1 MLCIYYVVLA
11 MIKVT
16 GTLQKSSEIMKLS
29 SALIRLPQI
38 SQAMREM
45 SMEMMKVSLT
55 TKLLFIVQ
63 TQTWLIRPA

>member
-1 MLCIYYVVLA
+1 MLCTYYVVLA

-45 SMEMMKVSLT
+45 SMEMMKVSLF
-55 TKLLFIVQ
+55 TKLSFIVQ

>member
-1 MLCIYYVVLA
+1 MLYIYYVVLA

-45 SMEMMKVSLT
+45 SMEMMKVSLL
-55 TKLLFIVQ
+55 TKLSFIVQ
-63 TQTWLIRPA
+63 SQTWSIRPA

>member
-45 SMEMMKVSLT
+45 SMEMMKVSLL
-55 TKLLFIVQ
+55 TKLSFIVQ
-63 TQTWLIRPA
+63 SQTWSIRPA

>member
-1 MLCIYYVVLA
+1 

-45 SMEMMKVSLT
+45 SMEMMKVNGLLLVSYL
-55 TKLLFIVQ
+55 LLDSDELFIRLV
-63 TQTWLIRPA
+63 

>member
-45 SMEMMKVSLT
+45 SMEMMKVSLI

-63 TQTWLIRPA
+63 TQT